1 MNIVDALIIGL
12 VIWAVIEG
20 LHRGLIS
27 QLIDLAA
34 FVVSLA
40 LAMSFGSQV
49 ATRIDHFIALPVAY
63 QPLIGFLVVLFTLEI
78 VVRMVLR
85 LLGHIIPGV
94 LTASLPNRLLGVVPA
109 IAKQA
114 VILALVINAI
124 AMVPQWADGQQAV
137 KASRFAPLALSV
149 NQSVTS
155 IVKRVL
161 GPQLPQLEVLP

>member
-1 MNIVDALIIGL
+1 MNNLDFLIVGL
-12 VIWAVIEG
+12 VIWAVVEG

-49 ATRIDHFIALPVAY
+49 AARIDHYVALPVVY
-63 QPLIGFLVVLFTLEI
+63 QPLIGFLVVLVVLEI

-109 IAKQA
+109 LAKQA
-114 VILALVINAI
+114 VILALLINAV
-124 AMVPQWADGQQAV
+124 AMVPQWTQGNRAV
-137 KASRFAPLALSV
+137 QESRFAPLALSV
-149 NQSVTS
+149 NRSVTS
-155 IVKRVL
+155 SVKQIL
-161 GPQLPQLEVLP
+161 GPQISQLEVLP